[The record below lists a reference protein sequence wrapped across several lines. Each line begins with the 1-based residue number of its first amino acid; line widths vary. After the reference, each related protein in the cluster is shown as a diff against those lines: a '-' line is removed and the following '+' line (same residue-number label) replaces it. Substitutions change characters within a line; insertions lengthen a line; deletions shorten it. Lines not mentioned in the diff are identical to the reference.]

1 MFNRKM
7 PNVHKLNTRSYYP
20 IMPQPWDFGEG
31 GKLAS
36 WSSPS

>member
-7 PNVHKLNTRSYYP
+7 PNVHKLNTKSHYP
-20 IMPQPWDFGEG
+20 IMPQPWDFGG